1 MAGFIDFPVG
11 EGNLYQHSL
20 SCDYTITVD
29 HDKVVN
35 ITFTQFNLES
45 GTSRGCGFD
54 WLAIRD
60 GDTRAPEM
68 GRYCGQELPG
78 DNGTIIT
85 TRNIATLEFRSGHSF
100 LHPL

>member
-1 MAGFIDFPVG
+1 MK
-11 EGNLYQHSL
+11 L
-20 SCDYTITVD
+20 
-29 HDKVVN
+29 
-35 ITFTQFNLES
+35 TFTQFRLED

-68 GRYCGQELPG
+68 GRYCGHDLPG

-85 TRNIATLEFRSGHSF
+85 TRNIATLEFRSAEVTLTNILIS
-100 LHPL
+100 